1 MNWDNYLVINIKK
14 LSYFDRVVLVS
25 RLIRKLNRTNPHYAK
40 RFWFANLNSNSL
52 VAFYNGLDFK
62 F

>member
-1 MNWDNYLVINIKK
+1 MNWDNYLFINIKK

-25 RLIRKLNRTNPHYAK
+25 RLIRKLNRTNPTYAK
-40 RFWFANLNSNSL
+40 RFWFSNLPCDRL
-52 VAFYNGLDFK
+52 VSFYNGLDFK